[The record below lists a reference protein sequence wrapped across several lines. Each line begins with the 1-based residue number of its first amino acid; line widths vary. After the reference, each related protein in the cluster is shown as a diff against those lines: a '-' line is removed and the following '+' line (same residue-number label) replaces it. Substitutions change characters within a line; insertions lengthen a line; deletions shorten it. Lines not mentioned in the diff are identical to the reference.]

1 MASKTK
7 NVKRPENMQH
17 TLRIF
22 VSYLGRHKFMLLIV
36 SILVTVSA
44 LANLLGTYMIRPVVN
59 NLANGDLHS
68 LAIGVLVAAGIF
80 AIGALAAWGYSQT
93 MVKAAQQVVFDI
105 RRDLFAHV
113 QTLPLRFFDQK
124 RHGDIMSLFTNDID
138 TIADALNNSFAMAIQ
153 SFIQMIGT
161 LVILYILNWKLS
173 LIVTVCYGIMF
184 WYMKFSGAKSK
195 VFYAKQQQ
203 SLGELDGYIEEMVS
217 GQKVV
222 KVFNHEQA
230 SLQEFLEKNEKLRK
244 EGTGAQS
251 YAATMVPVVVSI
263 SYINYAIVAVLGGIL
278 AMRGMADVGSLASY
292 LVFVRQAAL
301 PINQFTQQSNFL
313 LSALAGAE
321 RVFDVMNLEPEVDE
335 GDVTLVN
342 VRKENGI
349 LKECQEKTGKWAWRS
364 KDGKLTM
371 LRGDV
376 RFENVDFGYT
386 KEHMI
391 LKNISL
397 YAKPGQK
404 IAFVGSTGAGK
415 TTITN
420 LINRFYDVQGGTVV
434 YDGIDVRKIKK
445 DALRHSLGIVLQDT
459 HLFTGTVAD
468 NIRFGKLDATQEEIE
483 RAARIA
489 NAHSFIRRL
498 PDGYDTMV
506 TADGANLSQ
515 GQRQL
520 LAIARAAVADPPVL
534 ILDEA
539 TSSVDTR
546 TEELI
551 EKGMDQLM
559 EGRTVFVI
567 AHRLSTVRNA
577 NAIMVL
583 EQGKIVERG
592 DHAELLEQRGKYY
605 QLYHGMFELS

>member
-1 MASKTK
+1 
-7 NVKRPENMQH
+7 MQH

-105 RRDLFAHV
+105 RRDLFAHM

-364 KDGKLTM
+364 KDGELTM

-520 LAIARAAVADPPVL
+520 LAIARATVADPPVL

-583 EQGKIVERG
+583 EQGRIVERG

>member
-1 MASKTK
+1 
-7 NVKRPENMQH
+7 MQH

-105 RRDLFAHV
+105 RRDLFAHM

-364 KDGKLTM
+364 KDGELTM

-583 EQGKIVERG
+583 EQGRVVERG